1 MAEIRL
7 QLAETEYEAGN
18 VSGTVAW
25 LVEGLNI
32 EKSQW
37 VISPHH
43 DRKIIQHFIRVGL
56 QKHIVTL
63 RRKPSAAEKAE
74 LLE

>member
-7 QLAETEYEAGN
+7 QLVETEYEAGN
-18 VSGTVAW
+18 VSGSVAW

-37 VISPHH
+37 VIFPHH
-43 DRKIIQHFIRVGL
+43 AGRLF
-56 QKHIVTL
+56 
-63 RRKPSAAEKAE
+63 SA
-74 LLE
+74 